1 MGGRKYNPQQ
11 RTHMLKVDR
20 AILHVFDFDSGS
32 TYLSERPLDLTVRAT
47 RSFVQRHL
55 RKISSNAESR
65 HGSFAPDSGF
75 AAELQ
80 RYLAGEREFVE
91 FSTEI
96 AQWFWE
102 ELRRA
107 EDLEQCDLLVA
118 DFTDT
123 DASDEEDVEFDGPA
137 GRRFF
142 SILLLPRRQAFVHEV
157 AGDANDIARV
167 DATLPNPSQKVAS
180 YVLVDAE
187 SGAIDF
193 HDKERAV
200 GGERVSIIP
209 DRFLQCTSEASSHE
223 VIDEVNV
230 IVRDVAEEFGL
241 EPAVEVGR
249 VKAAVARSADVEESF
264 SPAEVGR
271 TVFSERPEV
280 VERFEERVREA
291 KLPEEAPVRRGV
303 ANRLTRSHKI
313 RTDTG
318 VEITFPSEL
327 AERPGYLDFSTDAEG
342 RITITVGN
350 VAKIENR

>member
-1 MGGRKYNPQQ
+1 
-11 RTHMLKVDR
+11 MLKVDR

-32 TYLSERPLDLTVRAT
+32 TYLSARPLDLDVRAT

-55 RKISSNAESR
+55 RKISANAESR
-65 HGSFAPDSGF
+65 HGEFSEGSGF
-75 AAELQ
+75 AAELS

-91 FSTEI
+91 FSQEI
-96 AQWFWE
+96 AQWFWA

-123 DASDEEDVEFDGPA
+123 DAAPADEVAFEGEA
-137 GRRFF
+137 GRRYFA
-142 SILLLPRRQAFVHEV
+142 IVLLPRRQAFVHEV
-157 AGDANDIARV
+157 GGETNDIARV

-180 YVLVDAE
+180 YVLVDART
-187 SGAIDF
+187 GAIDF

-200 GGERVSIIP
+200 GGEKVVLIP
-209 DRFLQCTSEASSHE
+209 ERFLQCTSEASSRE
-223 VIDEVNV
+223 VIDEVSV

-241 EPAVEVGR
+241 EPAVEVSR
-249 VKAAVARSADVEESF
+249 AKAAVARTADVEESF

-271 TVFSERPEV
+271 EVFAEKPEV
-280 VERFEERVREA
+280 AERFEQRVAEA
-291 KLPEEAPVRRGV
+291 RLPEEAPVRRGV
-303 ANRLTRSHKI
+303 ANRLTRSHRI

-318 VEITFPSEL
+318 VEIAFPSEL
-327 AERPGYLDFSTDAEG
+327 ADKPGYLDFSTDAEG

-350 VAKIENR
+350 VTHVENR

>member
-1 MGGRKYNPQQ
+1 
-11 RTHMLKVDR
+11 MLKVDS

-32 TYLSERPLDLTVRAT
+32 TYLSSRPLDLSVRAT

-55 RKISSNAESR
+55 RKISANAESR
-65 HGSFAPDSGF
+65 HGTFAPDSGF
-75 AAELQ
+75 ATELS

-91 FSTEI
+91 FTQEI

-123 DASDEEDVEFDGPA
+123 DAGAADEVAFEGEA

-142 SILLLPRRQAFVHEV
+142 AVVLLPRRQAFVHEV
-157 AGDANDIARV
+157 GGDMNDISRV

-180 YVLVDAE
+180 YVLVDAQ

-193 HDKERAV
+193 HDKERSV
-200 GGERVSIIP
+200 GGEKVSLIA

-223 VIDEVNV
+223 VIDEVSV

-241 EPAVEVGR
+241 EPAVEVSR
-249 VKAAVARSADVEESF
+249 AKAAVARSADVGESF

-271 TVFSERPEV
+271 EVFAEKPEV
-280 VERFEERVREA
+280 AERFERRVAEA
-291 KLPEEAPVRRGV
+291 RLPEEAPVRRGV
-303 ANRLTRSHKI
+303 ANRLTRSHRI

-318 VEITFPSEL
+318 VEIAFPSEL
-327 AERPGYLDFSTDAEG
+327 AEKPGYLDFATDSEG

>member
-1 MGGRKYNPQQ
+1 
-11 RTHMLKVDR
+11 MLKVDR

-32 TYLSERPLDLTVRAT
+32 TYFSERPLDLTVRST
-47 RSFVQRHL
+47 RSYVQRHL

-65 HGSFAPDSGF
+65 HGEFSPDSGF
-75 AAELQ
+75 AVELQ

-91 FSTEI
+91 FSCEI

-118 DFTDT
+118 DFFDT
-123 DASDEEDVEFDGPA
+123 DAGAVDATSTDAEVDAAFDGPA
-137 GRRFF
+137 GKRFF
-142 SILLLPRRQAFVHEV
+142 AVVLLPRKQAFVHEV
-157 AGDANDIARV
+157 GGDANDISRV

-180 YVLVDAE
+180 YVLVNAE
-187 SGAIDF
+187 TGEIDF
-193 HDKERAV
+193 RDKERSV
-200 GGERVSIIP
+200 GGTATLVIP
-209 DRFLQCTSEASSHE
+209 DRFLQCTSKASSHE

-241 EPAVEVGR
+241 TPAVEVSR
-249 VKAAVARSADVEESF
+249 AKALVARTADVEESF
-264 SPAEVGR
+264 SPVEVGR
-271 TVFSERPEV
+271 AVFAEKPEV
-280 VERFEERVREA
+280 AERFEQRVAEA
-291 KLPEEAPVRRGV
+291 RLPEEAPVRRGV
-303 ANRLTRSHKI
+303 ANRLTKSHKI

-327 AERPGYLDFSTDAEG
+327 AEKPGYLDFSTDAEG

>member
-1 MGGRKYNPQQ
+1 MGDRKHNPQQ
-11 RTHMLKVDR
+11 RTPMLKVDR

-65 HGSFAPDSGF
+65 HGAFAPDSGF

-80 RYLAGEREFVE
+80 RYLVGEREFVE

-123 DASDEEDVEFDGPA
+123 DASDEKDVEFDGPA

-209 DRFLQCTSEASSHE
+209 ERFLQCSSEASSHE

-291 KLPEEAPVRRGV
+291 KLPKEAPVRRGV

>member
-1 MGGRKYNPQQ
+1 
-11 RTHMLKVDR
+11 MLRVAQ

-32 TYLSERPLDLTVRAT
+32 TFFSERPLDLSVRQT
-47 RSFVQRHL
+47 KSYVQRHL
-55 RKISSNAESR
+55 RKISANAESR
-65 HGSFAPDSGF
+65 HGEFAPDSAF
-75 AAELQ
+75 AAELG

-123 DASDEEDVEFDGPA
+123 DEGAVGAASTDAELDAAFDGPA

-142 SILLLPRRQAFVHEV
+142 AIVLLPRKLAFVHEV
-157 AGDANDIARV
+157 GADANDICRL

-187 SGAIDF
+187 TGAIDF
-193 HDKERAV
+193 HDKERSV
-200 GGERVSIIP
+200 GGASTMVIP
-209 DRFLQCTSEASSHE
+209 ERFLQCTSEASSHE
-223 VIDEVNV
+223 VIDEVSV

-241 EPAVEVGR
+241 TPAVEVSR
-249 VKAAVARSADVEESF
+249 AKAVVARVADVDESF
-264 SPAEVGR
+264 APADVGR
-271 TVFSERPEV
+271 AVFEDRPDV
-280 VERFEERVREA
+280 QRRFEERVREA
-291 KLPEEAPVRRGV
+291 ELPEEAPVRRGV
-303 ANRLTRSHKI
+303 ANRLTKSHRI

-327 AERPGYLDFSTDAEG
+327 ADRPGYLDFETGPDG
-342 RITITVGN
+342 RISITIGN

>member
-1 MGGRKYNPQQ
+1 
-11 RTHMLKVDR
+11 MLKVDR

-47 RSFVQRHL
+47 RSYVQRHL

-65 HGSFAPDSGF
+65 HGEFAPDSGF
-75 AAELQ
+75 AGELQ

-91 FSTEI
+91 FSVEI

-123 DASDEEDVEFDGPA
+123 DAGGEGEKDGAPDGPSFDGPA

-157 AGDANDIARV
+157 VGDVNDIARV

-187 SGAIDF
+187 TGAIDF

-200 GGERVSIIP
+200 GSERVSIIP
-209 DRFLQCTSEASSHE
+209 ERFLQCTSEASSHE

-241 EPAVEVGR
+241 TPAVEVGR

-303 ANRLTRSHKI
+303 ANRLTKSHKI

>member
-80 RYLAGEREFVE
+80 RYLAGDREFVE

>member
-1 MGGRKYNPQQ
+1 
-11 RTHMLKVDR
+11 MLRVTN
-20 AILHVFDFDSGS
+20 AILHVFDFDAGS
-32 TYLSERPLDLTVRAT
+32 TYFSQRPLDLDVRAT
-47 RSFVQRHL
+47 RSYVQRHL
-55 RKISSNAESR
+55 RKISSCAESR
-65 HGSFAPDSGF
+65 HGEFAPDSGF

-80 RYLAGEREFVE
+80 RYLVGEREFVE

-123 DASDEEDVEFDGPA
+123 DAGAADEVAFEGEA

-142 SILLLPRRQAFVHEV
+142 AVVLLPRRQAFVHEV
-157 AGDANDIARV
+157 GGDMNDISRV

-180 YVLVDAE
+180 YVLVDAQT
-187 SGAIDF
+187 GAIDF
-193 HDKERAV
+193 HDRERSV
-200 GGERVSIIP
+200 GGEKVMVIP
-209 DRFLQCTSEASSHE
+209 ERFLQCTSEASSHE
-223 VIDEVNV
+223 VIDEVKV
-230 IVRDVAEEFGL
+230 IVQDVAEEFGL
-241 EPAVEVGR
+241 EPAVEVSR
-249 VKAAVARSADVEESF
+249 AKALVARTADVEESF

-271 TVFSERPEV
+271 AVFEDRPEV
-280 VERFEERVREA
+280 MERFEERVREA
-291 KLPEEAPVRRGV
+291 SLPEEAPVRRGV
-303 ANRLTRSHKI
+303 ANRLTKSHKI

-327 AERPGYLDFSTDAEG
+327 AEKPGYLDFSTDAEG

>member
-1 MGGRKYNPQQ
+1 
-11 RTHMLKVDR
+11 MLKVER

-47 RSFVQRHL
+47 RSYVQRHL

-65 HGSFAPDSGF
+65 HGAFAPDSGF

-80 RYLAGEREFVE
+80 RYFAGEREFVE
-91 FSTEI
+91 FSVEI

-123 DASDEEDVEFDGPA
+123 DAADAAGEKDGATEGPSFDGPA

-142 SILLLPRRQAFVHEV
+142 SVILLPRRQAFVHEV
-157 AGDANDIARV
+157 VGDANDIARV

-187 SGAIDF
+187 TGAIDF

-200 GGERVSIIP
+200 GSERVSIIP
-209 DRFLQCTSEASSHE
+209 ERFLQCTSEASSHE

-264 SPAEVGR
+264 SPTEVGR
-271 TVFSERPEV
+271 TVFAERPDV
-280 VERFEERVREA
+280 AERFEERVREA

-303 ANRLTRSHKI
+303 ANRLTKSHKI

>member
-1 MGGRKYNPQQ
+1 
-11 RTHMLKVDR
+11 MLKVDS
-20 AILHVFDFDSGS
+20 AILHVFDFESGS
-32 TYLSERPLDLTVRAT
+32 TYFSARPLDLTVRPT

-55 RKISSNAESR
+55 RKISANAESR
-65 HGSFAPDSGF
+65 HGQFAEGSGF

-80 RYLAGEREFVE
+80 RYLAGERDFVE
-91 FSTEI
+91 FSHDI

-123 DASDEEDVEFDGPA
+123 DLPAQEDVSFDGEA
-137 GRRFF
+137 GRRLFA
-142 SILLLPRRQAFVHEV
+142 IVLLPRRQAFVHEV
-157 AGDANDIARV
+157 GGDANDISRV

-180 YVLVDAE
+180 YVLVDART
-187 SGAIDF
+187 GAIDF
-193 HDKERAV
+193 HDKERSV
-200 GGERVSIIP
+200 GGQRVALIP
-209 DRFLQCTSEASSHE
+209 ERFLQCTSEASSRE
-223 VIDEVNV
+223 VIDEVSV

-249 VKAAVARSADVEESF
+249 AKAVVARAADVEERV

-271 TVFSERPEV
+271 EVFAERPDIA
-280 VERFEERVREA
+280 ERFEQRVAAAR
-291 KLPEEAPVRRGV
+291 LPEEAPVRRGV
-303 ANRLTRSHKI
+303 ANRLARSHRI

-318 VEITFPSEL
+318 VEIAFPSEL
-327 AERPGYLDFSTDAEG
+327 ADKPGYLDFSTDAEG

-350 VAKIENR
+350 VTRVENR